1 MHILWKTQCG
11 AKHTRG
17 NKTTRKKSDSLEIQ
31 AIERKRRKEKRYS
44 EGMNIFLIGQLS
56 ISGPGLSPA
65 HSG

>member
-17 NKTTRKKSDSLEIQ
+17 NKTPRKKSDSHEIQ
-31 AIERKRRKEKRYS
+31 AIERKRRKKYWEEMK
-44 EGMNIFLIGQLS
+44 IFLIEQLS
-56 ISGPGLSPA
+56 ILGPGLPPA

>member
-1 MHILWKTQCG
+1 MHILWKTRCG

-17 NKTTRKKSDSLEIQ
+17 NKTPRKKADSFEIQ
-31 AIERKRRKEKRYS
+31 AIERKRRKKYLEEMK
-44 EGMNIFLIGQLS
+44 IFLIEQLS

>member
-17 NKTTRKKSDSLEIQ
+17 NKTTRKKSDSPEIQ
-31 AIERKRRKEKRYS
+31 AIERKEEKKKRYL
-44 EGMNIFLIGQLS
+44 EEMKIFLIGQFS